1 MANTGKTVAT
11 LLVGAAIGAAVG
23 YILATD
29 EKRRQEDIDRI
40 KKQVNHWTDL
50 FKNKADGLKKKAED
64 LESDIYN
71 S

>member
-50 FKNKADGLKKKAED
+50 FRNKADGLRKKAED

>member
-29 EKRRQEDIDRI
+29 EKRRQEDLDRI

-50 FKNKADGLKKKAED
+50 FKNKADGLRKKAED

>member
-11 LLVGAAIGAAVG
+11 LLVGAAVGAAIG

-29 EKRRQEDIDRI
+29 EKRRQEDLDKI

-50 FKNKADGLKKKAED
+50 FKSKADGLRKKAED